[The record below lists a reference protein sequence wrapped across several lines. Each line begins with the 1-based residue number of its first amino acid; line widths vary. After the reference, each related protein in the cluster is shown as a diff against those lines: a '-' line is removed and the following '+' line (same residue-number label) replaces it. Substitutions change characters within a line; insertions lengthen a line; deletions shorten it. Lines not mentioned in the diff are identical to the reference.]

1 MQSLKKPEPRLNQT
15 EIDHVELDST
25 SVSPATA
32 KFFSW
37 AFVILLFA
45 VPLSQF
51 AVELSRGQAPGA
63 LTLFKPFAEGVRQAA
78 GEHWSQALTAW
89 EGGIRPETLHG
100 YEAAIENA
108 SVLKGF
114 FQPRIQEVLTG
125 RLGAGNEK
133 VLLGRDG
140 WVYFQHGLDY
150 VVHRSV
156 IDPSTL
162 ELAAKKMVD
171 KGVEASPH
179 PDPRPVFLQLDR
191 DCRKA
196 GIHLIVMPAPDKVM
210 LQPVQLYSGYAKLA
224 SVPVPNNEGYARLV
238 AQMRAAGV
246 DWFEV
251 APASI
256 APGDVRYL
264 RQDTHWTPEFMDSTA
279 AALAAH
285 IRQTVSLSLAPPEG
299 LRAVEERVARVGDL
313 VDMLKLTAS
322 QSVFV
327 PQPVTIQKIIDER
340 SGQPVEPDPNA
351 EVLLLGDSFTNIY
364 SLRNMGWGSGAGF
377 GEHLAYHLQ
386 RRIDVVALNGGGA
399 SRTRTELA
407 RQENAA
413 RLGHKKVIVY
423 QFAVRDLLAE
433 NWKPLPVVTP
443 IAPAARQAAPAVKA
457 PPTQATSTKAAVSNA
472 LSGVRKTEPTGSS
485 TAAPAGNLVVVGR
498 IVQTSKV
505 PAPGTAPYKDCLT
518 FVKLKIETV
527 ESGAYQN
534 TEMIVAFFA
543 MKDDRWLQPASYSVG
558 DRLRMTL
565 VPFGQAEPQIRN
577 MQRADDTEDFA
588 LRPFYSLRETKL

>member
-1 MQSLKKPEPRLNQT
+1 MPSLKTPETRLNQT
-15 EIDHVELDST
+15 EIDHLELDST

-32 KFFSW
+32 KFLSW
-37 AFVILLFA
+37 AFVLLLSA
-45 VPLSQF
+45 VPLSQL
-51 AVELSRGQAPGA
+51 AVELSRAQSPGA
-63 LTLFKPFAEGVRQAA
+63 LALFKPFVQSIRQAA
-78 GEHWSQALTAW
+78 GGHWGQALTALE
-89 EGGIRPETLHG
+89 EGIKPETLHG
-100 YEAAIENA
+100 YEASLESA
-108 SVLKGF
+108 STLKGF
-114 FQPRIQEVLTG
+114 FQPRIQEVMVG

-133 VLLGRDG
+133 VLLGKDG

-150 VVHRSV
+150 VVHQSV

-171 KGVEASPH
+171 KGLEASPH
-179 PDPRPVFLQLDR
+179 PDPRPAFLQLDR

-210 LQPVQLYSGYAKLA
+210 LQPVQLYPGYAKLA

-251 APASI
+251 APSRI
-256 APGDVRYL
+256 APGEVRYL
-264 RQDTHWTPEFMDSTA
+264 RQDTHWTPQFMDSTA

-285 IRQTVSLSLAPPEG
+285 ILQTASLSPAPPAG
-299 LRAVEERVARVGDL
+299 LRAVEDHAARVGDL
-313 VDMLKLTAS
+313 VDMLKLTTRQAL
-322 QSVFV
+322 FA
-327 PQPVTIQKIIDER
+327 PQPVTLQKIVDER
-340 SGQPVEPDPNA
+340 SGQTVEPDPNA

-364 SLRNMGWGSGAGF
+364 SLANMGWGSGAGF

-386 RRIDVVALNGGGA
+386 RRIDVIALNGGGA

-407 RQENAA
+407 RQENAT
-413 RLGHKKVIVY
+413 RLGYKKVIVY
-423 QFAVRDLLAE
+423 QFAMRDLLAE
-433 NWKPLPVVTP
+433 NWKPLPMATP
-443 IAPAARQAAPAVKA
+443 IAPASAQPAPVAAALSQDKTPVKAAAP
-457 PPTQATSTKAAVSNA
+457 NA
-472 LSGVRKTEPTGSS
+472 LAEARKAEPPRSS
-485 TAAPAGNLVVVGR
+485 TAVPTGNLVVVAR

-534 TEMIVAFFA
+534 TEIIVAFFA
-543 MKDDRWLQPASYSVG
+543 MKDDRWLPPASYSMG
-558 DRLRMTL
+558 DRLRMPL
-565 VPFGQAEPQIRN
+565 VPFGQADPQIRN
-577 MQRADDTEDFA
+577 MQRADDTEDFS
-588 LRPFYSLRETKL
+588 LRPFYSVRETKL